1 MQDDLLSLLN
11 LTVVAIGVAMAY
23 GPVFALILARKRL
36 GALDAA
42 VALVIWGAVI
52 PIFEHASF
60 AISGSR
66 EIAAVPGVGLHSRYH
81 FFMAGV
87 FTLVAGIMIAIIAAS
102 QLRQGR
108 RTGWFAIL
116 IALLI
121 GGGFE
126 LSGAAGTLFHG
137 FPPSWAMG
145 LVIYAYPLAWGSA
158 LAISYRHVFNG
169 RSVEMKIGHDR
180 DRLIKDEV

>member
-1 MQDDLLSLLN
+1 MFM
-11 LTVVAIGVAMAY
+11 TVAFGIAMAY
-23 GPVFALILARKRL
+23 GPVIAIILARKRL

-42 VALVIWGAVI
+42 VTLVIWGAVI
-52 PIFEHASF
+52 PTCEHANF

-66 EIAAVPGVGLHSRYH
+66 EIATVPGVGLHTRYH

-87 FTLVAGIMIAIIAAS
+87 FTIVSGVMIAIIALS
-102 QLRQGR
+102 QLRQGK

-126 LSGAAGTLFHG
+126 PSGAAGTLFHG

-145 LVIYAYPLAWGSA
+145 LVIYDYPLAWGSA
-158 LAISYRHVFNG
+158 LAISYRHVFNVS
-169 RSVEMKIGHDR
+169 SVEMGIGHDR
-180 DRLIKDEV
+180 DRLIKDEA